1 MYEHSAIA
9 FQKSRDTALYYY
21 GLNAMALELAEQ
33 KLQDETLALLDNIE
47 QECTDSGVLTK
58 LWETKAILYNN
69 LAQYD
74 SAIFAAKQL
83 YECGYPAVTGY
94 VVMAQAFWSLG
105 QLDSAL
111 YYARQVMSIP
121 HASAKD
127 KYNMLYIVASDDS
140 TLTETEKKQ
149 HTEERFDLDKEILDP
164 LHAQLAQG
172 TQLLQ
177 QDINHKPNKWI
188 LSIILLGIGAM
199 GVAIVIFVRTK
210 RKLQQQQN
218 SDRERRIREI
228 EQQCNRLA
236 TAKNLK
242 RALHMSDYTAMKRM
256 LNVEFNHLI
265 DKLESLNTLSQR
277 EIQFCILVLLNAP
290 QKQIAQILVYS
301 GKSIKKTKTNIA
313 KKMKITSLDL
323 RKHLIDIILQ

>member
-1 MYEHSAIA
+1 
-9 FQKSRDTALYYY
+9 
-21 GLNAMALELAEQ
+21 
-33 KLQDETLALLDNIE
+33 
-47 QECTDSGVLTK
+47 
-58 LWETKAILYNN
+58 
-69 LAQYD
+69 
-74 SAIFAAKQL
+74 
-83 YECGYPAVTGY
+83 
-94 VVMAQAFWSLG
+94 
-105 QLDSAL
+105 
-111 YYARQVMSIP
+111 
-121 HASAKD
+121 
-127 KYNMLYIVASDDS
+127 
-140 TLTETEKKQ
+140 
-149 HTEERFDLDKEILDP
+149 
-164 LHAQLAQG
+164 
-172 TQLLQ
+172 
-177 QDINHKPNKWI
+177 
-188 LSIILLGIGAM
+188 M